1 MSESK
6 KSRRVVA
13 RSRSTVTAKC
23 ARLEAAGWRFGSA
36 ADFLRLDEE
45 EATIVELR
53 VAFGKS
59 LREARAIVCLGG
71 ER

>member
-1 MSESK
+1 M
-6 KSRRVVA
+6 VA
-13 RSRSTVTAKC
+13 RCRSTVTAKR
-23 ARLEAAGWRFGSA
+23 ARLQAAGWRFGSA